1 MKLLWSQ
8 RALEDRRAIYEYIE
22 ADDPRTAVKVDGRI
36 AHAVLRLQDFPES
49 GRVGR
54 VEDTRELVI
63 ARTSYIAPYRI
74 TGNIVRILRVIH
86 SARIWPD
93 EIPDDA

>member
-1 MKLLWSQ
+1 VKLVWSQ
-8 RALEDRRAIYEYIE
+8 HALEDRRAIYDYIE
-22 ADDPRTAVKVDGRI
+22 ADDPRTAIIVDERI

-49 GRVGR
+49 GRIGR

-74 TGNIVRILRVIH
+74 IGNSVRILRVIH